1 MPRIAKIVAICVSN
15 CNECLNGINV
25 LLLHFCN
32 AGTGSQQG
40 KTSKGLYISISFKLQ
55 ERETSTKIK
64 SPKNQRKQLAYKFF
78 FYGQLAL
85 SEHFPAEQE

>member
-25 LLLHFCN
+25 LLFHFCN

-40 KTSKGLYISISFKLQ
+40 KASKGLDISISFKLQ
-55 ERETSTKIK
+55 DRNKHQNQI
-64 SPKNQRKQLAYKFF
+64 PKEPEKAACLQISLLWLA
-78 FYGQLAL
+78 GTARAL
-85 SEHFPAEQE
+85 SS

>member
-15 CNECLNGINV
+15 RNESLNGINV
-25 LLLHFCN
+25 LLFHFCN

-55 ERETSTKIK
+55 GRETSIKI
-64 SPKNQRKQLAYKFF
+64 PKEPEEATCLQIFF
-78 FYGQLAL
+78 CG
-85 SEHFPAEQE
+85 